1 MECAGFLWSN
11 HWGIVRL
18 LIHLGVSG
26 AIIWCFLLMGGVML
40 SCWGGMLEISSASL
54 CILECRC
61 QVVLLHIPT
70 LVWLKVYSA
79 GPVLGYLVFSSDC
92 CNKVV
97 CVFFITVLDSKFIN
111 RQGEICVPVLVC
123 TESWG
128 DIFWCVPIRS
138 EMFLEYFV
146 GDDFCF
152 YQTAHYFLKLWRKHI
167 HQIAC

>member
-18 LIHLGVSG
+18 LLHLGVSG

-79 GPVLGYLVFSSDC
+79 GPVLGYLVLALIAAISWSVSFLLLYLIPNSSTAR
-92 CNKVV
+92 V
-97 CVFFITVLDSKFIN
+97 KF
-111 RQGEICVPVLVC
+111 VSL
-123 TESWG
+123 S
-128 DIFWCVPIRS
+128 WCVQSPGVIFSGAYPYDRRCS
-138 EMFLEYFV
+138 LSTSLVMISAF
-146 GDDFCF
+146 
-152 YQTAHYFLKLWRKHI
+152 TRPHI
-167 HQIAC
+167 TF